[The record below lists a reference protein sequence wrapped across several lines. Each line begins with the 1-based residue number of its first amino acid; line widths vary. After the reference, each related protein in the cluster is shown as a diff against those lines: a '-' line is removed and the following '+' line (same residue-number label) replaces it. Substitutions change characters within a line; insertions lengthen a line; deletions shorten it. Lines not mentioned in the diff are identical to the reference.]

1 MRELVF
7 ATHNEHKALEIQ
19 AVLGDSFR
27 VLTLD
32 RAGFPEDL
40 PEEQDTLE
48 GNALQKACYVY
59 ERMGRDCFADD
70 TGLEVRVLGDAPGVY
85 SARYA
90 ELTGERLPDEAIPD
104 ANIRKLLRQ
113 MDRLSNRSA
122 RFRTVIAL
130 FIDGRQYTFEGVVEG
145 SILEKRKGNEGFGYD
160 PVFQPQGYH
169 QTFAEMT
176 LAEKNR
182 ISHRAVATKKLAEFL
197 KNYRSGQNKYP

>member
-1 MRELVF
+1 
-7 ATHNEHKALEIQ
+7 
-19 AVLGDSFR
+19 
-27 VLTLD
+27 
-32 RAGFPEDL
+32 
-40 PEEQDTLE
+40 
-48 GNALQKACYVY
+48 
-59 ERMGRDCFADD
+59 
-70 TGLEVRVLGDAPGVY
+70 
-85 SARYA
+85 
-90 ELTGERLPDEAIPD
+90 
-104 ANIRKLLRQ
+104 

>member
-48 GNALQKACYVY
+48 GNALQKARYVY

>member
-48 GNALQKACYVY
+48 GNALQKARYVY

-104 ANIRKLLRQ
+104 ANIRKLLR
-113 MDRLSNRSA
+113 SGFSA
-122 RFRTVIAL
+122 AGI
-130 FIDGRQYTFEGVVEG
+130 Q
-145 SILEKRKGNEGFGYD
+145 S
-160 PVFQPQGYH
+160 
-169 QTFAEMT
+169 
-176 LAEKNR
+176 
-182 ISHRAVATKKLAEFL
+182 EFC
-197 KNYRSGQNKYP
+197 

>member
-48 GNALQKACYVY
+48 GNALQKARYVY

-197 KNYRSGQNKYP
+197 KNYRSG